1 MSMKTQRRGRLMALG
16 VALALGSVLLSGCMG
31 SAGSATSTGGGA
43 TTAPDNGSATLALP
57 TEPANIDP
65 IMMRSISAW
74 NMYYA
79 VFDGLTRI
87 DSAGKI
93 QPGLATEW
101 KSNATQDVW
110 TFTIRKGVTFQDG
123 SALNVSDI
131 VYTYNKI
138 LASDKSPNRVAIAM
152 ISKVEATDDHTVQ
165 FTLKNPFSAWLN
177 QVATIGIVPE
187 KVYEAEGPDK
197 FPDAP
202 VGSGPYKFVSWNHG
216 VDYKVTRNDD
226 YWGDKAK
233 IKDITFSFVG
243 APDARVTGVESG
255 TLDTAIIPASQV
267 PVFTG
272 ASNAKVV
279 EAASNQIAFIG
290 VNTTAGALSNLK
302 VRQAIPLAIDRKSI
316 IDSLLNGYA
325 SPTGQ
330 PVAKGVTGYV
340 DGFPTPKYDLAA
352 AKKLVADSG
361 YDGSEI
367 TLQYASTGGSPTDPE
382 VAQAIAA
389 DLGKAGLKIKLVG
402 AEQSSLSLSLA
413 NHQITGLYLNAW
425 SPSSMD
431 GDVVVSQL
439 LAGGPE
445 DYARSPEMAQLYL
458 DQQAANA
465 DKRADVFKKI
475 WSWNAT
481 NVSNVPLWQNTN
493 TYAAASTIS
502 WTPAVDG
509 IYRAAEVGRS
519 AK

>member
-1 MSMKTQRRGRLMALG
+1 MSTKTQHRGRLAALG
-16 VALALGSVLLSGCMG
+16 VALTVSSVLLAGCMG
-31 SAGSATSTGGGA
+31 NATPSSTSGSGGGGSVS
-43 TTAPDNGSATLALP
+43 NGTATLAMP

-87 DSAGKI
+87 DSKGKI

-110 TFTIRKGVTFQDG
+110 TFTIRKGVKFQDG
-123 SALNVSDI
+123 SDMKASDI

-138 LASDKSPNRVAIAM
+138 LASAKSTNRVAIAM
-152 ISKVEATDDHTVQ
+152 VDKVEATDANTVV

-197 FPDAP
+197 FPTAP
-202 VGSGPYKFVSWNHG
+202 VGTGPYKFVAWDHG
-216 VDYKVTRNDD
+216 VDYKVTRNDS
-226 YWGDKAK
+226 YWGTKAK

-267 PVFTG
+267 PVFKG
-272 ASNAKVV
+272 AANAKVV
-279 EAASNQIAFIG
+279 EAASNQVAFIG

-302 VRQAIPLAIDRKSI
+302 LRQALPLAIDRNSI
-316 IDSLLNGYA
+316 VKNLLNGYA
-325 SPTGQ
+325 TPTGEI
-330 PVAKGVTGYV
+330 VAKGVAGYV
-340 DGFPTPKYDLAA
+340 DGFPVPKYDLSA

-361 YDGSEI
+361 YNGEQI

-389 DLGKAGLKIKLVG
+389 DLGKAGLNIKLVG
-402 AEQSSLSLSLA
+402 SEQSSLSLSLA

-425 SPSSMD
+425 APSSMD

-445 DYARSPEMAQLYL
+445 DYARSPEMAKAYL
-458 DQQAANA
+458 DQQAAKA
-465 DKRADVFKKI
+465 DKRTDVFKGI
-475 WSWNAT
+475 WQWNAT

-493 TYAAASTIS
+493 TYASVNTIDWS
-502 WTPAVDG
+502 PAVDG

-519 AK
+519 GK